1 MYSDADLDS
10 AVAVGAISSESA
22 TALREHISELRGT
35 ATVDE
40 EHIHLISGFNDLFVV
55 IACSLLLASVAWIG
69 AAAKPWIGALATC
82 VTAWALAEFFVRKR
96 HMALPA
102 IVLLMAFIGGAFFS
116 CLLLLVENSASI
128 SIASAVTALAAWAHW
143 RRFYVPITVAAGAAA
158 ISGGLVAFLIA
169 IIPAAQNWLAPLLFL
184 SGVAIFI
191 CALHWDASDA
201 KRQTRRSD
209 VAFWLHLLAAPLLV
223 HPVFTSLGMFSGVT
237 SVTQTLM
244 VVVLYIGIAF
254 ISLAIDR
261 RALMVSALGYVLY
274 VFTELFKQAGV
285 VNLNF
290 ALTALAI
297 GSALIFLSA
306 FWHKS
311 RGFVVQM
318 LPTTIQVRLASLH

>member
-1 MYSDADLDS
+1 MYSDADIDS
-10 AVAVGAISSESA
+10 AVAAGAISPESA
-22 TALREHISELRGT
+22 TALREHISSLRHT

-40 EHIHLISGFNDLFVV
+40 EHIHLVSGFNDIFVV
-55 IACSLLLASVAWIG
+55 IACSLLLASVTWIG
-69 AAAKPWIGALATC
+69 AAATPWIGALATC
-82 VTAWALAEFFVRKR
+82 GTAWILAEFFVRKR

-102 IVLLMAFIGGAFFS
+102 IILLVAFIGGSFFA
-116 CLLLLVENSASI
+116 CLLLLVESRASI

-143 RRFYVPITVAAGAAA
+143 RRFHVPITIAAGTAA
-158 ISGGLVAFLIA
+158 ISGGFVATLITV
-169 IIPAAQNWLAPLLFL
+169 IPAAKNWLTPMLFL
-184 SGVAIFI
+184 AGVAIFT

-237 SVTQTLM
+237 SVSQTLI
-244 VVVLYIGIAF
+244 VAVLYVCIAF

-274 VFTELFKQAGV
+274 VFTALLKQVGFV
-285 VNLNF
+285 SLNF
-290 ALTALAI
+290 SLTALAI
-297 GSALIFLSA
+297 GSALLFLSA

-311 RGFVVQM
+311 RKFVVQM
-318 LPTTIQVRLASLH
+318 LPNKIQTRLASLH